1 MVLALLHTGAQ
12 LSPSGFSIHISTVIG
27 IVALAALYERK
38 GRGGRGEGSNR
49 PDASFEFSDDGSA
62 RLTSEFRPLGHS
74 LPSSLSSLPTPAQRA
89 WFYAGLLT
97 LFFSLN
103 GPLHDLSD
111 SFLFSAHMVQHF
123 MLTLVVAPL
132 LIMGTPGQMLRPAL
146 RVRGVTPLAR
156 WLTKPT
162 HTFSLFAVVFAA
174 WHLPA
179 LYNYALEHHPVH
191 IVEHLMFLVTAVLMW
206 WPILSPMPELPRL
219 SYPGQMLYL
228 FLLTLPMT
236 IVAIYITMATTV
248 LYPFYASAPRIW
260 GITPMNDQLLG
271 GLIMWI
277 PGGLF
282 FYGIISVVF
291 LRWQQRDGV
300 ESQAGAQVGWRAV

>member
-12 LSPSGFSIHISTVIG
+12 LRPSGFSVHISTVIG
-27 IVALAALYERK
+27 IAALAGLYEYE
-38 GRGGRGEGSNR
+38 GRAANASAVPSRG
-49 PDASFEFSDDGSA
+49 
-62 RLTSEFRPLGHS
+62 
-74 LPSSLSSLPTPAQRA
+74 QRI
-89 WFYAGLLT
+89 YYYVGLLAM
-97 LFFSLN
+97 FFSLN

-132 LIMGTPGQMLRPAL
+132 LILGTPGAMLRPAL
-146 RVRGVTPLAR
+146 KVRGVTPLAR

-162 HTFSLFAVVFAA
+162 HAFALFTVVFAA
-174 WHLPA
+174 WHLPG

-206 WPILSPMPELPRL
+206 WPVLSPMPELPRL

-228 FLLTLPMT
+228 FLLTLPMS
-236 IVAIYITMATTV
+236 IVAIYIVMANTV
-248 LYPFYASAPRIW
+248 LYPFYASAPRVW
-260 GITPMNDQLLG
+260 GLTPMADQMIG

-282 FYGIISVVF
+282 FYGIISIVF
-291 LRWQQRDGV
+291 LRWQQRGGV
-300 ESQAGAQVGWRAV
+300 ESQAGAQVGWVVGP